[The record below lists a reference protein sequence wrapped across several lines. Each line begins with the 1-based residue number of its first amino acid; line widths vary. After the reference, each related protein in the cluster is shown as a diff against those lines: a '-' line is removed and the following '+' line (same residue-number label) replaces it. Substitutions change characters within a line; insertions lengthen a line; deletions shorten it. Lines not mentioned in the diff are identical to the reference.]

1 MMNAMNWFC
10 FSITS
15 AIVAE
20 LIPAVLGHS
29 KVVSLGLGF
38 FFFFC
43 YCFIFLTMVVGL
55 KTELGQF
62 LHFMCCTAEQLF
74 WLRSS
79 SAEGWALLRLVL
91 SQNMY

>member
-38 FFFFC
+38 FFFFLLLL
-43 YCFIFLTMVVGL
+43 YFFNNGR
-55 KTELGQF
+55 G
-62 LHFMCCTAEQLF
+62 AED
-74 WLRSS
+74 
-79 SAEGWALLRLVL
+79 
-91 SQNMY
+91 

>member
-1 MMNAMNWFC
+1 
-10 FSITS
+10 
-15 AIVAE
+15 
-20 LIPAVLGHS
+20 
-29 KVVSLGLGF
+29 
-38 FFFFC
+38 
-43 YCFIFLTMVVGL
+43 MVVGL

-91 SQNMY
+91 SQNMYWNGSFWEVSKWLVT